1 MTCNKH
7 HTDKQAY
14 VLQHIVVKD
23 IFPSKGEYLYV
34 RHRTVPSKG
43 FRHTTDT
50 YVNIFHK
57 RRWQELTGISQ
68 FSLKVTCHGK
78 GRLELH
84 GSLVSTDGENCP
96 IVAQSVLLDACTVN
110 SPDESFCWLSAFD
123 ADYDFFFLAW
133 EEENEGD
140 LLIDCASYAASSACE
155 RRNTRM
161 AVVTTTYRRKED
173 IQNLICMYHKACEN
187 MPELAASSHLFII
200 NNEQT
205 DDTFLQQY
213 AHPQITIVTNA
224 KNLGGSGGFAEGA
237 RLVVESGSFS
247 HILFMDDDAL
257 PSGESWFRTLRLADC
272 LRQELHA
279 HPLSGTMFIRE
290 QPAYCHAIIEA
301 LDTSLHRHCLSGNTS
316 MEEAGRC
323 IATLAEAHDTCMHL
337 LREDGTAPVA
347 CSWHPYAAWWYCLFP
362 VETFI
367 TYGYPAPYFF
377 CGDDQEF
384 GLRIRRT
391 PLFLNGICVWHPS
404 FSNKGSALRSY
415 LSFRNYILRCIAH
428 MPHWRPTLLKRL
440 FFKITRC
447 LAANDYEKAALILLS
462 VEDALSFT
470 QIPREGEELSL
481 RVQAALRQWPN
492 KESRISSPSQTI
504 RQQSLRYN
512 LLPMVGVL
520 LTLGGALVPAFWRRR
535 YTIAPFP
542 QTGGRWASQWTA
554 YSEKG
559 AARGFQAAKAIRISI
574 NSVLLFSKIIAGYLG
589 R

>member
-1 MTCNKH
+1 MTQNDSYSEEH
-7 HTDKQAY
+7 AY
-14 VLQHIVVKD
+14 DLQHIVAND
-23 IFPSKGEYLYV
+23 IFPSKGKCLYV
-34 RHRTVPSKG
+34 RHSIVPSRG
-43 FRHTTDT
+43 WRHTTDT
-50 YVNIFHK
+50 YINLFHK
-57 RRWQELTGISQ
+57 RRWQALTGISQ
-68 FSLKVTCHGK
+68 YCLKVICRGK

-84 GSLVSTDGENCP
+84 ASLAPAGKKNCP
-96 IVAQSVLLDACTVN
+96 PVAQSVLLDACTVN
-110 SPDESFCWLSAFD
+110 SPDENICWLSAFD

-155 RRNTRM
+155 RRNIRM

-200 NNEQT
+200 NNEQM

-257 PSGESWFRTLRLADC
+257 TSGESWFRTLRLAGC

-290 QPAYCHAIIEA
+290 HPVYCHAIMEA
-301 LDTSLHRHCLSGNTS
+301 LDTSLHRHCLSGNMN

-323 IATLAEAHDTCMHL
+323 ITTLAEAHDTCMQL
-337 LREDGTAPVA
+337 LRKDGTAPA
-347 CSWHPYAAWWYCLFP
+347 ASSWHPYAAWWYCLFP

-404 FSNKGSALRSY
+404 FRNKGSALRSY

-428 MPHWRPTLLKRL
+428 MPHWCPALLKRL
-440 FFKITRC
+440 FFKVTRC
-447 LAANDYEKAALILLS
+447 LAANDYEKAALHLLS
-462 VEDALSFT
+462 VEDAISFS
-470 QIPREGEELSL
+470 QVPREGEKLSL
-481 RVQAALRQWPN
+481 RVQTTLRQYPN
-492 KESRISSPSQTI
+492 KESRIFSPSQII

-512 LLPMVGVL
+512 LLPMLGVL
-520 LTLGGALVPAFWRRR
+520 LTLGGALVPAFWRRG

-542 QTGGRWASQWTA
+542 QTGGRWASRWTA
-554 YSEKG
+554 YSEEDTV
-559 AARGFQAAKAIRISI
+559 RGFQAALAIRLSI
-574 NSVLLFSKIIAGYLG
+574 KSIFLFIKIIAGYLG